1 MKQHN
6 YRETLQNR
14 TIKPSSGS
22 WEKLNTKLTEH
33 ENKKTGRN
41 WLFFKVASVILIFIS
56 VGFYFLEETDDMINS
71 PIIVSPTLKEKLN
84 TAPENNNVI
93 QTEIAVTPGASTI
106 IKEPIY
112 EPNKVAS
119 NTVKID
125 FTEPMDKKSNSSNK
139 VNQLGVLD
147 SVTEVILI
155 TEHLNSDEQ
164 FIDEEV
170 EKLLNESKIKLIVN
184 GQISSKKVVDANVL
198 LNSVEEDLYKDLK
211 QKLIEKIAN
220 KLKNPKEVISS
231 REN

>member
-84 TAPENNNVI
+84 TVPENNNVI

-139 VNQLGVLD
+139 VNELGVLD

-155 TEHLNSDEQ
+155 TEDLSSDEQ

-220 KLKNPKEVISS
+220 KLKNPKEVITS

>member
-22 WEKLNTKLTEH
+22 WEKLNTKLTKH

-139 VNQLGVLD
+139 VNELGVLD

-155 TEHLNSDEQ
+155 TEDLNSDEQ

-220 KLKNPKEVISS
+220 KLKNPKEVITS